1 MRQLTDWHKRLLQ
14 GCETLRGGLAASRE
28 PRREGATPRGHSC
41 LGCRREPAA
50 AVAMPVGLPGDSLPV
65 HFIFGLSDD
74 PHERRFGFSHYLAV
88 RAASIH
94 LRPACLRRPPSVCLC
109 NPLHEYRDYSSK

>member
-1 MRQLTDWHKRLLQ
+1 MQ
-14 GCETLRGGLAASRE
+14 GRP
-28 PRREGATPRGHSC
+28 PR
-41 LGCRREPAA
+41 
-50 AVAMPVGLPGDSLPV
+50 MPVGLPGDSLPV

-94 LRPACLRRPPSVCLC
+94 LRPARLLFHHHHKPRGAGGLFASPAGQC
-109 NPLHEYRDYSSK
+109 DAGQ